1 MTGRRAVRSM
11 EAHRDMN
18 KYQRIGIRVAIS
30 TNVGV
35 LVAAIAIVVAWRD
48 IGDTNRVRSEQ
59 WATRQAIS
67 DIKKSLQMYRGAG
80 KPPPKSLEEFRGPG
94 GEFPAQ
100 FQRDER
106 GRPLV
111 DGWGRPFLYSVE
123 GSEYVVTSL
132 GRDGKPGGVG
142 LDCDLSSLKE
152 WPKEAVPTL
161 GQVLG
166 YPSTR
171 GIICPCLAC
180 GVLAFLL
187 SLATVNPRTIEDQG
201 VFPLV
206 VQIGVTILGVL
217 FVAYFL
223 SLVQIANYH

>member
-1 MTGRRAVRSM
+1 M

-18 KYQRIGIRVAIS
+18 RYQRIGIRVAIS
-30 TNVGV
+30 TNVGL

-48 IGDTNRVRSEQ
+48 IGDTNQVRSEQ
-59 WATRQAIS
+59 WATRQTIS

-80 KPPPKSLEEFRGPG
+80 KPLPQSLEEFRGPD
-94 GEFPAQ
+94 GEFLVQ
-100 FQRDER
+100 FKRDER
-106 GRPLV
+106 GRPL

-132 GRDGKPGGVG
+132 GRDGKPGGAG
-142 LDCDLSSLKE
+142 LDCDLSNLTE
-152 WPKEAVPTL
+152 WPKEAMPSL

-166 YPSTR
+166 SPSTR
-171 GIICPCLAC
+171 GIIRPSLVC

-187 SLATVNPRTIEDQG
+187 SLATVNPRTIERQG

-206 VQIGVTILGVL
+206 LQLSLTILGAL

>member
-1 MTGRRAVRSM
+1 M
-11 EAHRDMN
+11 ETHRDMN

-30 TNVGV
+30 TNVGL

-80 KPPPKSLEEFRGPG
+80 KPLPKSLEEFRGPG
-94 GEFPAQ
+94 GEFPVQ
-100 FQRDER
+100 FKRDER
-106 GRPLV
+106 GRPL

-142 LDCDLSSLKE
+142 LDCDLSNLNE

-161 GQVLG
+161 WQVLG
-166 YPSTR
+166 HPSTR
-171 GIICPCLAC
+171 GIILPCLAC